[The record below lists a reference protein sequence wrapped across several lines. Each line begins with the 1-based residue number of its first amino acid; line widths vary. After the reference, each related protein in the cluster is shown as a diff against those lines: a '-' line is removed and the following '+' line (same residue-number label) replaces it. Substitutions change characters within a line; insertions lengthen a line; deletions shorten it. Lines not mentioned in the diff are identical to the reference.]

1 MFSWTAVS
9 GATYKCIFDGG
20 AEFDCECTIVKVSCD
35 QPMYQ
40 ICHCHCAGSSGYKLS
55 FTEAGSGAH
64 TFMVRAFVNNQL
76 AGSSTASFTVP
87 GKELVHIFMIS
98 TKSCKLFLPIQNLQL
113 RVQLSKL
120 IFQVH
125 TCSQVL
131 SGLV

>member
-20 AEFDCECTIVKVSCD
+20 VEFNCECTIIEMTSKS
-35 QPMYQ
+35 PMHQ

-87 GKELVHIFMIS
+87 GKDSVHIFIMS
-98 TKSCKLFLPIQNLQL
+98 TKIKPFLSI
-113 RVQLSKL
+113 
-120 IFQVH
+120 
-125 TCSQVL
+125 
-131 SGLV
+131 